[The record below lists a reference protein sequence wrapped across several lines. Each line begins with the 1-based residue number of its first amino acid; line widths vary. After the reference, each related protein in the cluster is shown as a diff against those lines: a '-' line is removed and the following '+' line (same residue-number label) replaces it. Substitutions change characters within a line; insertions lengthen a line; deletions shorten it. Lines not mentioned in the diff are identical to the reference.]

1 MLGLIRICVGLM
13 VLYTHLVWTL
23 ELSTFLGAD
32 GMIPVEY
39 RALLGSPL
47 AWSHLDWFSSSTMLM
62 VVHVVGLIVVLA
74 FTLGISTRVTGI
86 LTALLV
92 ISYANRGIGS
102 LFGLDQITA
111 FLTLY
116 LAIGNS
122 GDAFSIKSW
131 LTKNPDLR
139 SPTPHSPSV
148 LNNLSIRLMQVHL
161 CVVYLFAG
169 LGKCQGVS
177 WWNGEAIWGA
187 LASYEYQT
195 LDMTWMA
202 EHLWLVNLL
211 TLVTLAFEVGYIALI
226 WPRLT
231 RPLMLLLAIPLHLGI
246 GICMGMM
253 TFALIMLI
261 ANLAFV
267 PQAWV
272 EERFKRV
279 DPSG

>member
-1 MLGLIRICVGLM
+1 MDVGAIN
-13 VLYTHLVWTL
+13 VSGRRRNDPRRVSRFVGIAAGVESSRLV
-23 ELSTFLGAD
+23 FVFNHVD
-32 GMIPVEY
+32 GCACC
-39 RALLGSPL
+39 R
-47 AWSHLDWFSSSTMLM
+47 
-62 VVHVVGLIVVLA
+62 
-74 FTLGISTRVTGI
+74 TLGISTRVTGI

-116 LAIGNS
+116 LTIGNS

-139 SPTPHSPSV
+139 PPTPPSV